1 MIRPA
6 FRVLIPASLLL
17 VAACTT
23 MPSGPSVMALPGSGK
38 SFDQFRADDF
48 YCRQYAGTLIGGT
61 TPSEAA
67 TNSGVTSAVAG
78 TALGAAAGAAF
89 NGGRGAAAGAGA
101 GLLLGSLMGTGA
113 AQTSSYAL
121 QQNYDAG
128 YIQCMYA
135 KGERVPVSGNFISS
149 PPPGEAQ
156 PEPQPQYAPPP
167 PNQYQPKYPPP
178 PPGR

>member
-61 TPSEAA
+61 TPSQAA
-67 TNSGVTSAVAG
+67 TSSGVTSAVAG

-89 NGGRGAAAGAGA
+89 DGGRGAAAGAGA

-135 KGERVPVSGNFISS
+135 KGERVPVSGRFISS
-149 PPPGEAQ
+149 SPNGEAQ
-156 PEPQPQYAPPP
+156 PQPQYAPPP
-167 PNQYQPKYPPP
+167 PPDEYQPKYPPP